1 MPNVF
6 WPYSRR
12 AAVVLAVVTW
22 IALGAALAVSNSYAG
37 WPNDTTAGWLPFVVL
52 ALGLAPLVLVMLDSF
67 RSSQAKV
74 DLRWVK
80 FDFSAAGVV
89 HESFGIPDNI
99 VAAGVQV
106 GDSGGPEIEAALEK
120 ARQNRILIVDL
131 REGDAWWVTR
141 LLVLA
146 AGAVRS
152 RTTEAIVF
160 LGTRE
165 EVDRGLFLGW
175 ATPEAVLRAILKD
188 RPDYQDL
195 YEEASTIERQL
206 EVFGKTLRTTSR
218 KPPGLEKEIS
228 LFAQRYDDP
237 MQEVILLDLVA
248 GKTPPEWKSYEEP
261 PDRLT
266 EARLEELLAHS
277 LYRNGVVDLEAPN
290 EEQTRTLLA
299 GHAPFVAVVAG
310 GRFKGLL
317 RRTDGERFIL
327 RQLFEQGRNGAAETR
342 RPAPTGR

>member
-22 IALGAALAVSNSYAG
+22 IAWGVALAVSNSYAG
-37 WPNDTTAGWLPFVVL
+37 WPNDSTAGWLPFVVL
-52 ALGLAPLVLVMLDSF
+52 ALGLVPLALVVLDSF

-89 HESFGIPDNI
+89 PESLGIPDNI
-99 VAAGVQV
+99 VAPGEPV
-106 GDSGGPEIEAALEK
+106 GDSGGPQIEAALEK

-152 RTTEAIVF
+152 KTTEAIVF
-160 LGTRE
+160 LGTQE
-165 EVDRGLFLGW
+165 EVERGLFLGW

-188 RPDYQDL
+188 RTEYQEL
-195 YEEASTIERQL
+195 YDKASTIQRQL
-206 EVFGKTLRTTSR
+206 EVFGETLR
-218 KPPGLEKEIS
+218 KGPPQPEGLDEETPR
-228 LFAQRYDDP
+228 FARHVDP
-237 MQEVILLDLVA
+237 MQERILLELVA
-248 GKTPPEWKSYEEP
+248 EGFPPDSKSLEDP

-266 EARLEELLAHS
+266 EARLGQLLAHS
-277 LYRNGVVDLEAPN
+277 LYRNGVVDLDAPN
-290 EEQTRTLLA
+290 DEQTRTLLA

-327 RQLFEQGRNGAAETR
+327 RQLFEQGRNGATETR
-342 RPAPTGR
+342 VLTTAGR